1 MFFSHLPVVTL
12 NSNYCE
18 QFLLSLCIHNSKE
31 STVNDILFCDTQPI
45 SVRFQ
50 FVDFG
55 KVSSSFL
62 RPEIKLAHRGLN
74 ANCLLIR
81 QPHLARPL

>member
-1 MFFSHLPVVTL
+1 M
-12 NSNYCE
+12 
-18 QFLLSLCIHNSKE
+18 
-31 STVNDILFCDTQPI
+31 NDILFCDTQPI

-74 ANCLLIR
+74 ANRLLIR